1 MARRRFF
8 VDEVR
13 DGSAS
18 LAGEDS
24 RHLGQ
29 VLRAEP
35 GQVCELSDNRSVY
48 LAEIETVRKDGVRF
62 HILEELPAEE
72 PPLRIALFLALI
84 KFERFEWAVEKA
96 TELGA
101 AAIVPVETARS
112 EKGLERAALKRMER
126 WRRIARESSQQSRR
140 VRLPEI
146 GAPVTLARALAGH
159 PSWGRTPVLQR
170 VSRPAGPSGSG
181 DPLQA
186 WTPAPLLPRYF
197 LDEGGGAPLLAAL
210 PQTRTAGD
218 EVHLL
223 VGPEGGWT
231 DAERDC
237 ASAAGWTR
245 VWLGPAILRAET
257 AAVAAMAVLASAW
270 QPVL

>member
-13 DGSAS
+13 DGGAV
-18 LAGEDS
+18 LAGEDA

-62 HILEELPAEE
+62 RILEELPAEE

-101 AAIVPVETARS
+101 GAIVPVETARS
-112 EKGLERAALKRMER
+112 EKGLERAAVKRMER

-140 VRLPEI
+140 ARLPEI
-146 GAPVTLARALAGH
+146 GAPVTLAQALGGA
-159 PSWGRTPVLQR
+159 PS
-170 VSRPAGPSGSG
+170 SRPALGGPDGRSGSG

-186 WTPAPLLPRYF
+186 WTPAPLLLRYF
-197 LDEGGGAPLLAAL
+197 LDEGGGAPLVAAL
-210 PQTRTAGD
+210 PEKRAAGD
-218 EVHLL
+218 EVRLL

-237 ASAAGWTR
+237 ACQAGWTR

-270 QPVL
+270 QAVPIDTL

>member
-13 DGSAS
+13 DGRAG
-18 LAGEDS
+18 LAGEDA

-35 GQVCELSDNRSVY
+35 GQVCELSDNRAVY
-48 LAEIETVRKDGVRF
+48 LAEIEAVRKDEVRF
-62 HILEELPAEE
+62 RILEELAAEE
-72 PPLRIALFLALI
+72 PPLRVTLFLALI

-112 EKGLERAALKRMER
+112 EKGLERAAAKRTER

-140 VRLPEI
+140 ARLPEI
-146 GAPVTLARALAGH
+146 GAPVSLAQALA
-159 PSWGRTPVLQR
+159 
-170 VSRPAGPSGSG
+170 
-181 DPLQA
+181 
-186 WTPAPLLPRYF
+186 APGGWRCF
-197 LDEGGGAPLLAAL
+197 LDESGGAPLLTAL
-210 PQTRTAGD
+210 PEKRAPED
-218 EVHLL
+218 EVRLL

-231 DAERDC
+231 DAERE
-237 ASAAGWTR
+237 SARQAGWTR
-245 VWLGPAILRAET
+245 AWLGPAILRAET
-257 AAVAAMAVLASAW
+257 AAVAAMAVLTSAW
-270 QPVL
+270 LP

>member
-18 LAGEDS
+18 LSGEDS

-62 HILEELPAEE
+62 RILEELPAEE
-72 PPLRIALFLALI
+72 PPPRIALFLALI

-101 AAIVPVETARS
+101 DAIVPVETARS
-112 EKGLERAALKRMER
+112 EKGLERAAVKRMER

-146 GAPVTLARALAGH
+146 GAPVTLAQALE
-159 PSWGRTPVLQR
+159 WGRTPVLQR
-170 VSRPAGPSGSG
+170 
-181 DPLQA
+181 A
-186 WTPAPLLPRYF
+186 WTPAPLLLRYF
-197 LDEGGGAPLLAAL
+197 LDEGGGAPLLGAL
-210 PQTRTAGD
+210 PEKRTAGD
-218 EVHLL
+218 EVRLL

-231 DAERDC
+231 DPERDC
-237 ASAAGWTR
+237 ATAAGWTR

-257 AAVAAMAVLASAW
+257 AAVAAMAVLTGAW
-270 QPVL
+270 QHSTRST

>member
-18 LAGEDS
+18 LAGEDA

-62 HILEELPAEE
+62 RILEELPAEG

-101 AAIVPVETARS
+101 VAIVPVETARS
-112 EKGLERAALKRMER
+112 EKGLERAAVKRMER

-146 GAPVTLARALAGH
+146 GAPVTLAQALG
-159 PSWGRTPVLQR
+159 GR
-170 VSRPAGPSGSG
+170 SGSG
-181 DPLQA
+181 DPLQD
-186 WTPAPLLPRYF
+186 WSPAPLLSYF

-210 PQTRTAGD
+210 PEKRSAGD

-231 DAERDC
+231 DAEREC
-237 ASAAGWTR
+237 ACQAGWTR

-257 AAVAAMAVLASAW
+257 AAVAAMAVLAGAW
-270 QPVL
+270 QGVL